1 MNFLLILLSIQW
13 LFMVYESSAPSPPLL
28 VLASSFI
35 FVVYNRAIVLEPG
48 NPSMKSQI
56 KALAAVEGNFSFVSS
71 TLWMNFSCNIWSVK
85 VPNSYCH
92 WDEQL
97 EIFSWYWAC
106 YLLII
111 TLFSL
116 PKLSRFTVFSLIM
129 FILNYFNE

>member
-71 TLWMNFSCNIWSVK
+71 ILWMNFSCNIWSVK